1 MRRKDRKKDIN
12 GRWRKNKATHN
23 RKKKRILIQTTACD
37 KNDQWKNCDVK
48 MWYNIYLQIQT
59 QL

>member
-1 MRRKDRKKDIN
+1 MRRKDRKKEIN

-37 KNDQWKNCDVK
+37 KNDPWKNCDVK
-48 MWYNIYLQIQT
+48 MW
-59 QL
+59 